1 MRKLIILALKEVI
14 VTFRDL
20 GAIVTMLVSP
30 VVLTL
35 AIGAAFGTGGSAT
48 LSDIPVLLL
57 NYDDGPMSRT
67 VVDVFQSEDLEELL
81 EVELVSA
88 EEEARARVESD
99 EVAALVIIPE
109 NFTGSAFPLI
119 SAVQE
124 ELGLDLLSL
133 TSEETAAL
141 TPQQQLEIS
150 RLYIR
155 TQEERTEEPV
165 TLEIYASP
173 EWQISTG
180 VVKGVTTQAVE
191 RLHMMTTGYTVI
203 ASRLFQT
210 NLGEGAAGSFGDL
223 TSAGSMEMEGG
234 DASDLPVHLQ
244 VVSPSG
250 RSFNWLDY
258 SAASMA
264 ILFLMFAVTSGGR
277 TLLAERQW
285 GTLPR
290 LLISPTPA
298 LTVLVGKMGGIV
310 LAGLLQVFVLW
321 GATSLIGAYWG
332 EPAGVIAAVL
342 ALVLAATG
350 VGAIISAWSK
360 TSGQAGAVGTAVT
373 LAGAAFS
380 GSFVPRSNLPRAV
393 QTISLITPHAWG
405 IEIFTDLQRGKGL
418 IDILPLLGGL
428 LLLTALYYAIAAV
441 GFRRLID

>member
-1 MRKLIILALKEVI
+1 MRRLIVLALKEIV

-48 LSDIPVLLL
+48 LTDIPVLLL
-57 NYDDGPMSRT
+57 NDDDGAMSQT

-81 EVELVSA
+81 EVEIVSD

-109 NFTGSAFPLI
+109 NFTESAFPLV
-119 SAVQE
+119 SVVQE
-124 ELGLDLLSL
+124 QLGLDLLSL
-133 TSEETAAL
+133 TPGESTDLTAE
-141 TPQQQLEIS
+141 QQSLIS
-150 RLYIR
+150 QLYIE
-155 TQEERTEEPV
+155 TQEESVEEPV
-165 TLEIYASP
+165 TIEIYASP
-173 EWQISTG
+173 DWQISTG

-191 RLHMMTTGYTVI
+191 RLHMMTTGFTVI
-203 ASRLFQT
+203 ASRLFQAD
-210 NLGEGAAGSFGDL
+210 LEGGTGSFGDL
-223 TSAGSMEMEGG
+223 TSAGGMEMEGI

-250 RSFNWLDY
+250 RSFSWLDY

-277 TLLAERQW
+277 TLLAERQR

-298 LTVLVGKMGGIV
+298 LTILLGKMGGIV

-332 EPAGVIAAVL
+332 EPAGVIAAIL

-350 VGAIISAWSK
+350 VGALISAWSK
-360 TSGQAGAVGTAVT
+360 TPGQAGAIGTAVT

-380 GSFVPRSNLPRAV
+380 GTFVPRSNLPRAV
-393 QTISLITPHAWG
+393 QVISLITPNAWG
-405 IEIFTDLQRGKGL
+405 IEIFADLQMGKGL
-418 IDILPLLGGL
+418 VEILPLLGGL
-428 LLLTALYYAIAAV
+428 LLLTAVYYAIAAL

>member
-1 MRKLIILALKEVI
+1 MRRLIVLALKEII

-20 GAIVTMLVSP
+20 GAIMTMLVSP

-48 LSDIPVLLL
+48 LTDIPVLLL
-57 NYDDGPMSRT
+57 NYDDGRMSET
-67 VVDVFQSEDLEELL
+67 VVDVFQSEDLEALL
-81 EVELVSA
+81 EVEIVSD
-88 EEEARARVESD
+88 EEEARARVERD
-99 EVAALVIIPE
+99 EVAALVIIPA
-109 NFTGSAFPLI
+109 NFTTNAFPLI

-124 ELGLDLLSL
+124 QLGLDLLSL
-133 TSEETAAL
+133 TPEESADLTAE
-141 TPQQQLEIS
+141 QQILIS
-150 RLYIR
+150 RLYLQ
-155 TQEERTEEPV
+155 TQEEDVEEPV
-165 TLEIYASP
+165 TIEIYASP
-173 EWQISTG
+173 DWQISTG

-191 RLHMMTTGYTVI
+191 RLHMMTTGFTVI
-203 ASRLFQT
+203 ASRLFQAD
-210 NLGEGAAGSFGDL
+210 LEGGAAGSFGDL
-223 TSAGSMEMEGG
+223 TSAGGMEMESV

-250 RSFNWLDY
+250 RSFSWLDY

-277 TLLAERQW
+277 TLLAERQL

-290 LLISPTPA
+290 LLIAPTPA
-298 LTVLVGKMGGIV
+298 LTILLGKMGGIV

-332 EPAGVIAAVL
+332 EPVGVIAAVL

-360 TSGQAGAVGTAVT
+360 SSGQAGAIGTAVT

-380 GSFVPRSNLPRAV
+380 GTFVPRSNLPRAV
-393 QTISLITPHAWG
+393 QMVSLITPNAWG
-405 IEIFTDLQRGKGL
+405 IEIFADLQRGKGL
-418 IDILPLLGGL
+418 IEILPLLGGL
-428 LLLTALYYAIAAV
+428 LLLTAIYYAVAAV